1 MLEALVLPALA
12 RGGYAHA
19 RQVHIGTRLGGR
31 GRHLVDVL
39 TTDAAG
45 RRVLVSL
52 TWQQVSGTAEQQVP
66 FEALCLAEAVRTSAG
81 TYAAASLVLGG
92 PGWTLRDFFTGSGL
106 EEHLRF
112 GQLVTIVSLE
122 TCIARANAGRL

>member
-1 MLEALVLPALA
+1 MLEAMVLPALA

-39 TTDAAG
+39 ATDAAG

-52 TWQQVSGTAEQQVP
+52 KWMCQNWAYEDS
-66 FEALCLAEAVRTSAG
+66 
-81 TYAAASLVLGG
+81 
-92 PGWTLRDFFTGSGL
+92 
-106 EEHLRF
+106 
-112 GQLVTIVSLE
+112 
-122 TCIARANAGRL
+122 